1 MRLLVEEGG
10 AFINV
15 TDRWGNTPLD
25 EANRAGARPCAAFL
39 ERRLAAQQR
48 GVRCAV
54 CTDLQISRSTRR
66 RMLVMVSPMVSHLS
80 MSGAPGHDEQTTA
93 ILSHLTM
100 HFWDTGTSCSKKG
113 DSRVRCALYLMSGH

>member
-39 ERRLAAQQR
+39 ERRIAAQQR
-48 GVRCAV
+48 GAAV
-54 CTDLQISRSTRR
+54 LER
-66 RMLVMVSPMVSHLS
+66 
-80 MSGAPGHDEQTTA
+80 
-93 ILSHLTM
+93 
-100 HFWDTGTSCSKKG
+100 F
-113 DSRVRCALYLMSGH
+113 